1 LLDIQHPMIKLDDG
15 RKMVSMK
22 SATGL
27 SWEAISDGLL
37 VIEWFPY
44 HAKRSALLSKPYSP
58 RRSRRFPEGGN
69 YTIASDTE
77 ASSKLMTGV
86 DATAGTSGAA

>member
-1 LLDIQHPMIKLDDG
+1 MRDKNNPGLYEQDDLSPQDLLDIQHPMIKLDDG
-15 RKMVSMK
+15 RKVVSMK

-58 RRSRRFPEGGN
+58 RRTRRFP
-69 YTIASDTE
+69 A
-77 ASSKLMTGV
+77 GV
-86 DATAGTSGAA
+86 N